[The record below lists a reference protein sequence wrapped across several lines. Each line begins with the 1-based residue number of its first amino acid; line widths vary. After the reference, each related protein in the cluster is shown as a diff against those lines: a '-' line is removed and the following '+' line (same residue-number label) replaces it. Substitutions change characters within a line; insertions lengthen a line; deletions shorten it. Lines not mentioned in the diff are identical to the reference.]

1 MFHDNQ
7 IYGLLIFEKIKQNKF
22 INLICAKKTFL
33 SFFVLSDVKDVL
45 GGIFKHGRPY
55 NHT

>member
-22 INLICAKKTFL
+22 INLIRAKKTFL
-33 SFFVLSDVKDVL
+33 SFYVLSDVKDVL
-45 GGIFKHGRPY
+45 GDFLSMVVPY
-55 NHT
+55 NQT